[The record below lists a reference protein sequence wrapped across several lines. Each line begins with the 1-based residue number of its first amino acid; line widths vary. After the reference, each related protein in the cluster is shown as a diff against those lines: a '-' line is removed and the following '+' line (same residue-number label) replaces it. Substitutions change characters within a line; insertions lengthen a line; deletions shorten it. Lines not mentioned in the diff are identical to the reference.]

1 MSMRR
6 PTAAKVSIGDLVTGR
21 PVMDEKG
28 QTVAVETHLGQI
40 SRANVIATVV
50 DLFQAAPT
58 REDAEG
64 RGFATMTL
72 DDGTGVIRAK
82 VWGELSRK
90 LADFHVGDLILVIGR
105 LRSFQNEL
113 NLNAEI
119 VRRLDDPNW
128 ETVRMLELVQ
138 SRVNPRPLRQQIR
151 TGGEDTDLAE
161 PVAPSR
167 RLPKEPRQKGLA
179 AGVWQ
184 TAADALKQQ
193 TEEEETPVASTELRR
208 IVLQTIDAHNK
219 EGGARFEQI
228 LAAAGEA
235 PEEEIEQVLIDLLS
249 EGVVYEPEIH
259 RYKRS

>member
-1 MSMRR
+1 MRKSI
-6 PTAAKVSIGDLVTGR
+6 AAKVSIGELVAGR
-21 PVMDEKG
+21 PVTDEKG
-28 QTVAVETHLGQI
+28 QTVAVETRLGQI
-40 SRANVIATVV
+40 SRANVVATVI

-58 REDAEG
+58 QEDAEG
-64 RGFATMTL
+64 RGFATLTL

-82 VWGELSRK
+82 VWGALSQK
-90 LADFHVGDLILVIGR
+90 LADFHVGDLVLVIGR

-113 NLNAEI
+113 NLNVEI

-128 ETVRMLELVQ
+128 ETVRLLELVQ
-138 SRVNPRPLRQQIR
+138 SRVNPRPLRPQA
-151 TGGEDTDLAE
+151 GMAAEDALSEELT
-161 PVAPSR
+161 P
-167 RLPKEPRQKGLA
+167 PRQSPPKAPRQSRLA

-193 TEEEETPVASTELRR
+193 TEEAEAPVASTELRR
-208 IVLQTIDAHNK
+208 VVLQTIDAHNK

-228 LAAAGEA
+228 LAATGEA

>member
-6 PTAAKVSIGDLVTGR
+6 PTAAKVSIGELVSGR
-21 PVMDEKG
+21 PVTDDKG
-28 QTVAVETHLGQI
+28 QTVAVETRLGRI
-40 SRANVIATVV
+40 SRANIIATVI
-50 DLFQAAPT
+50 DLFQAAPP
-58 REDAEG
+58 REDSEG
-64 RGFATMTL
+64 RGFATITL

-82 VWGELSRK
+82 LWGELSQK
-90 LADFHVGDLILVIGR
+90 LADLHVGDLILVIGR

-128 ETVRMLELVQ
+128 ETVRLLELAQ
-138 SRVNPRPLRQQIR
+138 SQLNPRPLRQEI
-151 TGGEDTDLAE
+151 GLPAEDTVSQE
-161 PVAPSR
+161 PPAPSR
-167 RLPKEPRQKGLA
+167 APPKEPRQVGLA
-179 AGVWQ
+179 AGVWL

-193 TEEEETPVASTELRR
+193 TEEQEAPVASTELRR

-228 LAAAGEA
+228 LAAAGDA

-249 EGVVYEPEIH
+249 EGLVYEPEIH
-259 RYKRS
+259 RYKKS

>member
-6 PTAAKVSIGDLVTGR
+6 PTAAKVSIGELLAGR
-21 PVMDEKG
+21 PVTDEKG
-28 QTVAVETHLGQI
+28 QTVAVETRLGQI
-40 SRANVIATVV
+40 SRANVVATVI
-50 DLFQAAPT
+50 DLFQAAAT

-64 RGFATMTL
+64 RGFATITL

-82 VWGELSRK
+82 LWGELSQK
-90 LADFHVGDLILVIGR
+90 LADLHVGDLVLVVGR

-128 ETVRMLELVQ
+128 ETVRLLELVQ
-138 SRVNPRPLRQQIR
+138 SRVNPRPLRQQ
-151 TGGEDTDLAE
+151 TGMAAE
-161 PVAPSR
+161 EAPSEEPAAPSR
-167 RLPKEPRQKGLA
+167 APRKEPRQAGLT
-179 AGVWQ
+179 AGVWL

-193 TEEEETPVASTELRR
+193 TEEGVPVVSTELRR
-208 IVLQTIDAHNK
+208 TVLQTIDAHDK

-228 LAAAGEA
+228 LAAAGDA

-249 EGVVYEPEIH
+249 EGLVYEPEIH
-259 RYKRS
+259 RYKKS